1 MNTPKL
7 IIITGP
13 TAVGKSTLLLE
24 LFKGNISPVLSADSR
39 QVYKEMSIGT
49 AKPSDDEIKALDLQ
63 LVNHWS
69 IEEPYHAGLYEKQA
83 MDIITP
89 AFAQG
94 QVPVQSGG
102 TGLYLKAVAEGLDVI
117 PAVNPETIAK
127 LNRQATDDYPT
138 LEHELET
145 KDPIY
150 FNQIE
155 SQNTHRV
162 IRALSVIR
170 ETGQPFSS
178 YLNKKA
184 PRNFETLYI
193 VLERPREELYQR
205 INLRVHKMI
214 ELGLEEEVRG
224 LWAHRELKALQSV
237 GYQELFKH
245 MEGVYSLDEAI
256 SEMQKNSRRYAKRQM
271 TWFRN
276 QIDGKHFH
284 PDEIDK
290 VRETI
295 TQFTENGSNN

>member
-1 MNTPKL
+1 
-7 IIITGP
+7 
-13 TAVGKSTLLLE
+13 
-24 LFKGNISPVLSADSR
+24 
-39 QVYKEMSIGT
+39 MSIGT

-94 QVPVQSGG
+94 QVPVLSGG

-117 PAVNPETIAK
+117 PSVLPETIAK
-127 LNRQATDDYPT
+127 LNQQATEDYPA
-138 LEHELET
+138 LVHELET
-145 KDPIY
+145 KDSIY

-162 IRALSVIR
+162 VRALSVIR

-193 VLERPREELYQR
+193 VLDRPREELYQR
-205 INLRVHKMI
+205 INLRVHQMI

-224 LWAHRELKALQSV
+224 LWAHRHLKALQSV

-245 MEGVYSLDEAI
+245 MEGVYSLDEAV
-256 SEMQKNSRRYAKRQM
+256 SEIQKNSRRYAKRQM

-276 QIDGKHFH
+276 QIDGQHFH

-290 VRETI
+290 VKETI